1 MNYINTETQQYP
13 ITETQIRELFPNV
26 SFPVPFV
33 PPSGFAP
40 VFPVPQPSYDPVVQV
55 AAEGKPVLTEKGH
68 YEQSWDLIIDRFT
81 DYTDADGVF
90 HSKEEQEAAAIAAD
104 KAQKAEALT
113 SSIVASTQSRL
124 DAWAKTRNY
133 DGILSLCTYA
143 TSTVSKFAAEGQAG
157 VNARDATWAR
167 LYQILDDI
175 KQGLRPAPSGYD
187 EIEPELPV
195 LTWPND

>member
-13 ITETQIRELFPNV
+13 VTEMQIRELFPNV

-33 PPSGFAP
+33 PPSNFAP
-40 VFPVPQPSYDPVVQV
+40 VFPVPQPSYNPVLQAVV
-55 AAEGKPVLTEKGH
+55 EGKPALTEKGH
-68 YEQSWDLIIDRFT
+68 YEQAWDVIDRFT

-113 SSIVASTQSRL
+113 SSIVAATQLRL

-143 TSTVSKFAAEGQAG
+143 TSTVSKFADEGQAG
-157 VNARDATWAR
+157 VNARDATWAK
-167 LYQILDDI
+167 LYQILDNV

-187 EIEPELPV
+187 EIEPELPA

>member
-13 ITETQIRELFPNV
+13 ITEAQIRELFPNV

-33 PPSGFAP
+33 PPSNFAP
-40 VFPVPQPSYDPVVQV
+40 VFSVPQPSYDPVLQV
-55 AAEGKPVLTEKGH
+55 AIEGKPVLTEKGH
-68 YEQSWDLIIDRFT
+68 YEQSWNVINRFT

-90 HSKEEQEAAAIAAD
+90 HSKEEQEAAAIATD

-113 SSIVASTQSRL
+113 SSIVAATQLRL

-143 TSTVSKFAAEGQAG
+143 TSTVSKFAAEGRAG
-157 VNARDATWAR
+157 VNARDATWAK
-167 LYQILDDI
+167 LYQILDDVE
-175 KQGLRPAPSGYD
+175 QGLRPAPSGYD
-187 EIEPELPV
+187 EIELELPV